1 MNYLERIQALSPE
14 IIENFRVTGQS
25 AVIAA
30 DVQAF
35 ILQLDASARILRHES
50 NITRAT
56 QKLRNEFP
64 KLNFHTAKS
73 RIYDALNF
81 FYLDMAVSM
90 SVWDNY
96 YADRYEDLFKLCLAA
111 DKVEAGRRNLD
122 RAYELRARASAAIN
136 PDNIKPPVFIITADL
151 KPEDLGF
158 ENRKMYDI
166 ARKDEQGQYL
176 KLIDGLN
183 TTDENKKRLRDDAGI
198 QDTEFEDLTN
208 DGQP

>member
-1 MNYLERIQALSPE
+1 MTYLERIQILPPE
-14 IIENFRVTGQS
+14 TIESFRITGQS
-25 AVIAA
+25 TIISAELQ
-30 DVQAF
+30 DF
-35 ILQLDASARILRHES
+35 ILQLDASARVLRYEG
-50 NITRAT
+50 NITRAA

-64 KLNFHTAKS
+64 ALNIHTAKT

-81 FYLDMAVSM
+81 FHLDAAVSQ

-111 DKVEAGRRNLD
+111 DKVEAARRNLD
-122 RAYELRARASAAIN
+122 RAYELRSRASAAIN
-136 PDNIKPPVFIITADL
+136 PDNIKAPVFIITADL

-176 KLIDGLN
+176 KLIDSLN
-183 TTDENKKRLRDDAGI
+183 TTDENKKRLRNDAGI
-198 QDTEFEDLTN
+198 QETEFEDITN
-208 DGQP
+208 DEQP

>member
-1 MNYLERIQALSPE
+1 MTYLERIQTLSPE
-14 IIENFRVTGQS
+14 VIESFRVTGKSVAIPVDLQ
-25 AVIAA
+25 
-30 DVQAF
+30 DF
-35 ILQLDASARILRHES
+35 ILQLDASARILRHEGS
-50 NITRAT
+50 ITRAA
-56 QKLRNEFP
+56 QKLRNEYP
-64 KLNFHTAKS
+64 ALNIHTAKS

-81 FYLDMAVSM
+81 FYLDTAVSQ

-96 YADRYEDLFKLCLAA
+96 YADRYEDLSKLCIASGKLEAA
-111 DKVEAGRRNLD
+111 RRNFD
-122 RAYELRARASAAIN
+122 RAYELRAHASAIIN
-136 PDNIKPPVFIITADL
+136 PDNIKPPVFIITSDL

-176 KLIDGLN
+176 KLIDCLN

-198 QDTEFEDLTN
+198 QETEFEDLTN